1 MKAFVISEYAHHSK
15 IPLTLDA
22 PDPILEKESDNLLID
37 VYSAGLNFF
46 DVCLSSLLYPP
57 LTNLLSDPPSTRPL
71 SNAAPTSIHS
81 RHRVRRNSSGRASR
95 EPIQAGRPGVWE
107 RAGLLG

>member
-22 PDPILEKESDNLLID
+22 PDPILEKGSDNLLID

-46 DVCLSSLLYPP
+46 DVCVSPSPLPAGYTIYDRSSKLK
-57 LTNLLSDPPSTRPL
+57 
-71 SNAAPTSIHS
+71 AATKPNPHAHS
-81 RHRVRRNSSGRASR
+81 FLAPNSRG
-95 EPIQAGRPGVWE
+95 Q
-107 RAGLLG
+107 

>member
-22 PDPILEKESDNLLID
+22 PDPILENDSDSLLID

-46 DVCLSSLLYPP
+46 DVGGNPPFPLVLHYLP
-57 LTNLLSDPPSTRPL
+57 LTSRSFKRKAAIRLNPHAHSFSALNLQ
-71 SNAAPTSIHS
+71 
-81 RHRVRRNSSGRASR
+81 G
-95 EPIQAGRPGVWE
+95 Q
-107 RAGLLG
+107 